1 MKCAK
6 CNEKEGIVYIYRNIN
21 GVASKTVL
29 CMDCAKEVELKEL
42 KKVENIMAN
51 YMKNMFMPVS
61 FRNSFWN
68 PIELEDE
75 IYSMSNLLDVGIW
88 DEEKVQPQKQVRN
101 EKTKEEQK
109 RELEIKL
116 KKAVEEERYEDAA
129 VIRDKMKELK

>member
-68 PIELEDE
+68 PIELEDD

-88 DEEKVQPQKQVRN
+88 DEEKVQSQKQVTK

-109 RELEIKL
+109 MELEMKL

>member
-6 CNEKEGIVYIYRNIN
+6 CNEKEGIVYIYMNIN

-42 KKVENIMAN
+42 KQVEKIMAN
-51 YMKNMFMPVS
+51 CMKNIFMPVS

-68 PIELEDE
+68 PIELDDD
-75 IYSMSNLLDVGIW
+75 IFSMSNLLDFGNW
-88 DEEKVQPQKQVRN
+88 DEEKVQSQNQIN
-101 EKTKEEQK
+101 TEKTKEEQK
-109 RELEIKL
+109 SELEKKL

-129 VIRDKMKELK
+129 VIRDKMKEF